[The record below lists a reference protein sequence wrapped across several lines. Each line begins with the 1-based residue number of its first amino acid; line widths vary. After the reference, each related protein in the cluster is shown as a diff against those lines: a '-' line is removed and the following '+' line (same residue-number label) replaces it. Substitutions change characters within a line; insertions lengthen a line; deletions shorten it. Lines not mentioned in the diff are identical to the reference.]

1 MFLKPIYQCDLV
13 NENSGFTDFGLVNG
27 TGYNL
32 GSDTGISHVFVDENV
47 MNGRTYYY
55 GLVAYD
61 YGAPN
66 IGPGISPSENNVVVE
81 LNEAE
86 EVRSVGKNVA
96 IVTPFKNA
104 AGYIPPDITI
114 NQSNTSG
121 GGIVTPSVLA
131 RSSIKKSHQYKVTF
145 GIDTVANLPKYDYGL
160 IYTTNS
166 ITVTDKNEN
175 AVVYQDTPEKF
186 TGSNLIN
193 VDSLGYWTLKTD
205 APFDTD
211 VFDGLQLNID
221 MPYETGT
228 FDFANSGWV
237 TGSGILRVVPV
248 SYTHLTLPT
257 KA

>member
-1 MFLKPIYQCDLV
+1 
-13 NENSGFTDFGLVNG
+13 
-27 TGYNL
+27 
-32 GSDTGISHVFVDENV
+32 

-131 RSSIKKSHQYKVTF
+131 RSSIKKSPFAMHKGKPHKKV
-145 GIDTVANLPKYDYGL
+145 DP
-160 IYTTNS
+160 
-166 ITVTDKNEN
+166 
-175 AVVYQDTPEKF
+175 
-186 TGSNLIN
+186 
-193 VDSLGYWTLKTD
+193 D
-205 APFDTD
+205 AP
-211 VFDGLQLNID
+211 
-221 MPYETGT
+221 GT
-228 FDFANSGWV
+228 
-237 TGSGILRVVPV
+237 PV

-257 KA
+257 IYSV